1 MTIKNYIMV
10 KKKTKKDKKVVV
22 LKTKSDRLTEV
33 LEIFKKIQGLGLTDD
48 YNGIED
54 FKNTLKDYVND
65 GEARQGKVKIT
76 GTKRIIEYILPSTQG
91 RQISVNLKYDN
102 NV

>member
-1 MTIKNYIMV
+1 MV
-10 KKKTKKDKKVVV
+10 KKKIKKDKKVN
-22 LKTKSDRLTEV
+22 LKSKSERLSEV
-33 LEIFKKIQGLGLTDD
+33 LEIFKKIQGLGFTDD

-65 GEARQGKVKIT
+65 GEARQGKVKII
-76 GTKRIIEYILPSTQG
+76 GTKRIIEYILPSTEG
-91 RQISVNLKYDN
+91 RQISVNLKFDN